1 MNALKFY
8 EENIKESRIKIEQI
22 DKKSLAIGWS
32 RLVVVILLIF
42 SVYKFY
48 SSGKGTL
55 AIISGVFFIVV
66 FILVALLHN
75 KILKQKKSHELM
87 IEINEKGLRRL
98 NGEFKNEKD
107 CGKEYIDEKH
117 PYTHDLDIF
126 GVNSLF
132 QLINTTVTCGGR
144 NRLFKILSENETI
157 DAKEIKKKQEGIKE
171 LGKKVSWRQKLILK
185 GLMNVSNSNQELNEI
200 EYLKEWSK
208 TKRSK
213 GTLKKY
219 IAILFIIITFGW
231 IALSIAGILR
241 WSELLIVLMVNYLVI
256 KSLTKDSKEELEM
269 FALMKPTIKA
279 YSEILELIEDESFES
294 EYLRE
299 IKNKINNKDKNVSCK
314 KEMKKLA
321 SILDWVGDSHG
332 NAYYLIINLF
342 IFSDV
347 FLVSNLEKFREKNG
361 EYLSEWLEAMNEFD
375 ALGSV
380 SNLAFDFEE
389 WTYPEI
395 VEEKIVKAKEVGHP
409 ILGKRAV
416 RNNYELNEYTKT
428 TLITGSNMSGKSTFL
443 RTIGLNLVLSYLG
456 APVNSDEFKC
466 GMFDLYTCMRTKDNL
481 EESISSFYAE
491 ILRIKLLIEGAKSGK
506 RIFFLL
512 DEIFKG
518 TNSEDRHT
526 GAKVLINQL
535 IDSGAVGIVSTHD
548 LDLCDL
554 EEKDKRIQN
563 KNFREYYE
571 EGKIKFDYK
580 LRDGRS
586 RTQNAIHL
594 MKLAGIDFNEKE

>member
-8 EENIKESRIKIEQI
+8 EKNIQESEIEIKKI

-32 RLVVVILLIF
+32 RLLIVVFLIF

-48 SSGKGTL
+48 SSGKETL
-55 AIISGVFFIVV
+55 AIISGGFFVIV

-75 KILKQKKSHELM
+75 NILKKKKSHELM
-87 IEINEKGLRRL
+87 IEINKKGIRRL
-98 NGEFKNEKD
+98 NGEFKNEED

-117 PYTHDLDIF
+117 PYTNDLDIF

-132 QLINTTVTCGGR
+132 QLINTTVTKGGR
-144 NRLFKILSENETI
+144 EVLFKILSENTT
-157 DAKEIKKKQEGIKE
+157 KNVNEIKKKQEGIKE

-185 GLMNVSNSNQELNEI
+185 GLMNIQNSDQELNEI
-200 EYLKEWSK
+200 EYLKTWSRERK
-208 TKRSK
+208 SK
-213 GTLKKY
+213 AKYKKY
-219 IAILFIIITFGW
+219 IAYFFILLTFGW
-231 IALSIAGILR
+231 IALSFAGFLR
-241 WSELLIVLMVNYLVI
+241 WTDIIIILMINFVVI
-256 KSLTKDSKEELEM
+256 KSLTKDSKSDLEM
-269 FALMKPTIKA
+269 FAAMKPTIKA
-279 YSEILELIEDESFES
+279 YAEMLEVIEDESFES
-294 EYLRE
+294 EYLRD
-299 IKNKINNKDKNVSCK
+299 IRNKINNENKNISCK

-347 FLVSNLEKFREKNG
+347 FLVSNLESFREKNG
-361 EYLSEWLEAMNEFD
+361 EYLNEWLEAMSEFD

-380 SNLAFDFEE
+380 ANLAFDFEA

-395 VEEKIVKAKEVGHP
+395 VDEKIVKGKQIGHP
-409 ILGKRAV
+409 ILGERAI
-416 RNNYELNEYTKT
+416 RNDYELDRNTKT

-443 RTIGLNLVLSYLG
+443 RTVGLNLVLSYLG

-481 EESISSFYAE
+481 EESTSSFYAE

-518 TNSEDRHT
+518 TNSADRHT

-535 IDSGAVGIVSTHD
+535 IDSGAVGLVSTHD
-548 LDLCDL
+548 LELCDL
-554 EEKDKRIQN
+554 EESDKRIQN

-571 EGKIKFDYK
+571 DGKIKFDYK
-580 LRDGRS
+580 LRDGKS

>member
-8 EENIKESRIKIEQI
+8 EKNIKESEIEIKKI

-32 RLVVVILLIF
+32 RLLIVVFLIF

-48 SSGKGTL
+48 SNGKETL
-55 AIISGVFFIVV
+55 AIISGVFFIIV

-75 KILKQKKSHELM
+75 NILKQKKSHELM
-87 IEINEKGLRRL
+87 IEINKKGTRRL

-107 CGKEYIDEKH
+107 YGKEYIDEKH
-117 PYTHDLDIF
+117 PYTNDLDIF

-132 QLINTTVTCGGR
+132 QLINTTVTKGGR
-144 NRLFKILSENETI
+144 DSLFKILSRNE
-157 DAKEIKKKQEGIKE
+157 AKNVNEIRKKQEGIKE
-171 LGKKVSWRQKLILK
+171 LGKKASWRQKLILK
-185 GLMNVSNSNQELNEI
+185 GLMNVNNSNQELNEI
-200 EYLKEWSK
+200 EYLKEWSIE
-208 TKRSK
+208 RK
-213 GTLKKY
+213 GKVKYKKY
-219 IAILFIIITFGW
+219 IAYFFILLTFGW
-231 IALSIAGILR
+231 IALSVAGILR
-241 WSELLIVLMVNYLVI
+241 WSEILILLMINYLVI
-256 KSLTKDSKEELEM
+256 KNLTKDSKAELEM
-269 FALMKPTIKA
+269 FSLMKRTIKA
-279 YSEILELIEDESFES
+279 YSQMLELIEDETFES

-299 IKNKINNKDKNVSCK
+299 IKNKIDNKDKNISCK
-314 KEMKKLA
+314 KEMKKLV
-321 SILDWVGDSHG
+321 SILDWVGDSKG

-347 FLVSNLEKFREKNG
+347 FLIANLESFREKNG
-361 EYLSEWLEAMNEFD
+361 EYLNQWLEAMSEFD

-380 SNLAFDFEE
+380 ANLAFDFEE

-395 VEEKIVKAKEVGHP
+395 VEEKIVKGKDIGHP
-409 ILGKRAV
+409 ILGKRAIK
-416 RNNYELNEYTKT
+416 NDYELDRNTKT

-443 RTIGLNLVLSYLG
+443 RTVGLNLVLSYLG
-456 APVNSDEFKC
+456 APVSSSEFKC
-466 GMFDLYTCMRTKDNL
+466 GMFDMYTCMRTKDNL
-481 EESISSFYAE
+481 EESTSSFYAE

-518 TNSEDRHT
+518 TNSEDRHI
-526 GAKVLINQL
+526 GAKVLIKQL
-535 IDSGAVGIVSTHD
+535 IDSGAVGLVSTHD
-548 LDLCDL
+548 LELCDL
-554 EEKDKRIQN
+554 EESDKRIQN

-571 EGKIKFDYK
+571 DGKIKFDYK
-580 LRDGRS
+580 LRDGKS